1 MNVTRQNSW
10 RTAYSNQHMFQPW
23 EDSMRVFIGLLIAI
37 LAAPVFAQEAKR
49 SIEPVAGDVFLMRNN
64 FHNSLLV
71 ATTEG
76 VVRVDPINAE
86 AGSWLNANLDQFGQE
101 KVSHL
106 IYSHS
111 HGDHG
116 SGGGVHDGALVI
128 AHEDAPETIDGVAPD
143 LRVGDTHVLEVGG
156 KTIEL
161 HNLGAGHDNHM
172 LVTII
177 RPENVAFI
185 VDVAAPKRLP
195 FRDFPRSDIGGWFKQ
210 LETAQ
215 SLDFEIF
222 APGHGNVGTKAD
234 LDDAYTYMVELQAA
248 VLEGLKAGSSTEQLK
263 AEATMDAYKGWGQYD
278 AWREQ
283 NIDGMVRYLRSSGQV
298 E

>member
-1 MNVTRQNSW
+1 M
-10 RTAYSNQHMFQPW
+10 
-23 EDSMRVFIGLLIAI
+23 
-37 LAAPVFAQEAKR
+37 AQDVKR
-49 SIEPVAGDVFLMRNN
+49 SIESLEGDVYLMRNN

-86 AGSWLNANLDQFGQE
+86 AGAWLNENLDQIGQE

-116 SGGGVHDGALVI
+116 SGGNAHEGAMVI
-128 AHEDAPETIDGVAPD
+128 AHEDAPEEINGTVPD
-143 LRVGDTHVLEVGG
+143 IRVGDAHSLEIGG

-161 HNLGAGHDNHM
+161 VNLGNGHDNHM
-172 LVTII
+172 LVTIV
-177 RPENVAFI
+177 RPENVAFV

-210 LETAQ
+210 LETAKA
-215 SLDFEIF
+215 LDFEVF

-248 VLEGLKAGSSTEQLK
+248 VLDGLKAGKSIDQLK
-263 AEATMDAYKGWGQYD
+263 AEITMGAYKDWGQYD
-278 AWREQ
+278 VWREE
-283 NIDGMVRYLRSSGQV
+283 NIEGMARYLKASGQAD
-298 E
+298 

>member
-1 MNVTRQNSW
+1 
-10 RTAYSNQHMFQPW
+10 
-23 EDSMRVFIGLLIAI
+23 MRLPIGILIAV
-37 LAAPVFAQEAKR
+37 LATPALAQEVKR
-49 SIEPVAGDVFLMRNN
+49 SIEPVAGDVYLMRNN

-86 AGSWLNANLDQFGQE
+86 AGTWLTENLGQIGQD

-116 SGGGVHDGALVI
+116 SGGDVHQGVTVI
-128 AHEDAPETIDGVAPD
+128 AHEDAPDAIDGTVPD
-143 LRVGDTHVLEVGG
+143 IRVGDTHTLEIGG

-161 HNLGAGHDNHM
+161 INLGSGHDNHM
-172 LVTII
+172 LVTIV

-195 FRDFPRSDIGGWFKQ
+195 FRNFARSDIGGWFKQ
-210 LETAQ
+210 LEVAKT
-215 SLDFEIF
+215 LDFEIF
-222 APGHGNVGTKAD
+222 APGHGAVGTKAD
-234 LDDAYTYMVELQAA
+234 LDDAYTYMVYLQAA
-248 VLEGLKAGSSTEQLK
+248 VLDGLKAGNTVDQLK
-263 AEATMDAYKGWGQYD
+263 SEITMDAYKDWSQYD
-278 AWREQ
+278 AWRQE
-283 NIDGMVRYLRSSGQV
+283 NIDGMAHYLMSTGQA